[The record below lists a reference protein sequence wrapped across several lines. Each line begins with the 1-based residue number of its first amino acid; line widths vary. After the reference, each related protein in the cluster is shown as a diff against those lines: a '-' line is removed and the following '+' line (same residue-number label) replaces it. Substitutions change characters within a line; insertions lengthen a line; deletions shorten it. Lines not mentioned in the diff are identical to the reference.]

1 MTRNRILRNR
11 IFFPVISLIIV
22 SLLLTA
28 CNTAPKE
35 QPFDFYTELTTEQD
49 IAELRGKAFIS
60 EVFPFTLMI
69 FQRPGYANPMMGQF
83 AILAAPSLDDLN
95 CSPFSRDQ
103 LKKEDPEILKDA
115 SRHPIIID
123 ESLAKAEKLSV
134 GDVLRQ
140 ETKKS
145 GVPMEFT
152 VGAIYRH
159 SPLFAQYEAVALIDD
174 QLTSLFGER
183 VDELGFTNA
192 YLKAADVQALKDFLD
207 NDFIPQLPLKGL
219 TPQEIATIPRE
230 DLKAYY
236 ETYEYHINRMKG

>member
-1 MTRNRILRNR
+1 MKRNRIPRN
-11 IFFPVISLIIV
+11 IISFPVIMIIIV
-22 SLLLTA
+22 SLLLAA

-35 QPFDFYTELTTEQD
+35 QPYDFYTELTTEQD
-49 IAELRGKAFIS
+49 IAELRGKTFIS
-60 EVFPFTLMI
+60 AVFPFTLLI
-69 FQRPGYANPMMGQF
+69 FQRPGYDNPMMGQI

-123 ESLAKAEKLSV
+123 ESLARAEKLAV

-140 ETKKS
+140 ETTLS
-145 GVPMEFT
+145 AVPLEFT

-159 SPLFAQYEAVALIDD
+159 SSLFAQYEAVALIDD

-207 NDFIPQLPLKGL
+207 NDFTPQLPLKGL
-219 TPQEIATIPRE
+219 TPEEIATIPRE